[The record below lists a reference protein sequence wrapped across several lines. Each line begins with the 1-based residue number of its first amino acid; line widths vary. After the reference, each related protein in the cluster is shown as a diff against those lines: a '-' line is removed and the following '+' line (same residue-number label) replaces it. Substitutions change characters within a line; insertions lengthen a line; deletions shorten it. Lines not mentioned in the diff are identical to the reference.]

1 MAATRLLALLAYRA
15 IRASKKLIAAVGRH
29 VLDGGEYPDELRD
42 LDLCERFG
50 WTLGE
55 LDDQDMARVL
65 PGIVA
70 QNVRASLSR
79 LNTFLGTLGR
89 VPPSKDDMEVYGWVK
104 RMMTE
109 AEAGD
114 DG

>member
-1 MAATRLLALLAYRA
+1 MTNPLDLLAARGFVQDVTDA
-15 IRASKKLIAAVGRH
+15 
-29 VLDGGEYPDELRD
+29 DELRD